1 MRFSTSLANV
11 MLACILTAA
20 CALVSD
26 ANENFPFNSSAEG
39 WTFGTILPASGTN
52 TPAWDWYPAPSSSA
66 GGLQARLVASG
77 SAAGAWAMSPCLEVV
92 QNSQQEYIHVDFEHF
107 TAFPTGILGQVQFRI
122 DLTGTGWGDWQGI
135 PIADWITSN
144 HLPPAEATVFPPLL
158 TSQASPPN
166 LWWAFSGTN
175 NAATNQDAAAPGSG
189 PHVRSAFDL
198 PWAPYGLANGAEI
211 QFRFLV
217 GVDGTVPTQPETILW
232 EVNQVQIDGVR
243 VCVVPEPETLALA
256 AVGGLGCLVFVGRR
270 QRRSRSAR
278 KLSRSAAAT
287 ILLAAAVAG
296 LFAAAPAEAA
306 TSWNFQTNDGG
317 WTRTSASPFVFPPD
331 FRWTWTGT
339 YSGTLPITG
348 GTSPHWR
355 VVAMGI
361 QPPFS
366 AGHFLTSPVFS
377 GLSGTIPAQNA
388 RISIAHEFNYATG
401 TSGLPINTG
410 QLQYSV
416 DGGPWLGLPLEAYT
430 SGSSVLGIDPVFG
443 PSPFASGTVPVFV
456 DQTEFLAPTYLTP
469 VGTGSLAYVSP
480 GAAAFLGTSP
490 GWPGDFYVP
499 SQTFLNANFGLPS
512 TGISS
517 LQLRFTNLNRAGN
530 CTDEGWNVRFVQVD
544 FDTGIPPVPEPATI
558 ALGATALATVVA
570 AGAIR
575 RRGHQRAS
583 RPSERPWT
591 TTLPAVSVAP
601 RMGSSWHSWLTPYC
615 SGARASPPSQ
625 KIA

>member
-1 MRFSTSLANV
+1 MPCR
-11 MLACILTAA
+11 
-20 CALVSD
+20 
-26 ANENFPFNSSAEG
+26 
-39 WTFGTILPASGTN
+39 
-52 TPAWDWYPAPSSSA
+52 
-66 GGLQARLVASG
+66 
-77 SAAGAWAMSPCLEVV
+77 AGAWLALLGVCAIAPARADSNVTYNFNSDNGIQNGWSALDVDGAAPAWSWIQGSSSVFGGWHAMTGSNAANSAAYLTSPCFVLNANN
-92 QNSQQEYIHVDFEHF
+92 QNELLFRVNHRFDF
-107 TAFPTGILGQVQFRI
+107 P
-122 DLTGTGWGDWQGI
+122 LTGTTANQVGQIQYRADTTGSGWGPWSGI
-135 PIADWITSN
+135 PTTFFTTGTYAPDYG
-144 HLPPAEATVFPPLL
+144 PPLFPPLIVSA
-158 TSQASPPN
+158 TITTGTMPVQA
-166 LWWAFSGTN
+166 WAGTTDRFSEGIHHRTDF
-175 NAATNQDAAAPGSG
+175 T
-189 PHVRSAFDL
+189 L
-198 PWAPYGLANGAEI
+198 PLNVFGLANGNEI
-211 QFRFLV
+211 QFRFAMATDTAVSGSALTIV
-217 GVDGTVPTQPETILW
+217 WELNKVEVFGVYE
-232 EVNQVQIDGVR
+232 
-243 VCVVPEPETLALA
+243 CPEPETLALA

-287 ILLAAAVAG
+287 ILLAAAVVG